1 MCVNDTHVI
10 IYHMMGNHP
19 VYSPRCDELFL
30 ALQSGNVTAY
40 GAITVVSE
48 AAYVLEKGFRIPRA
62 DIARALGD
70 IVSMPAIQWDSREP
84 LIEALQFWGSRGPL
98 SFTDCYHLAI
108 SKYLDIGCV
117 YAFDKKMGRYPGV
130 TRIEP

>member
-1 MCVNDTHVI
+1 MCVIDTNVI

-30 ALQSGNVTAY
+30 ALQSGNMTAY

-62 DIARALGD
+62 NIARALGD

-84 LIEALQFWGSRGPL
+84 LIDALQFWGSQGPL

-108 SKYLDIGCV
+108 SKYLDIDCV
-117 YAFDKKMGRYPGV
+117 YAFDKKMDRYPGV
-130 TRIEP
+130 ARIEP